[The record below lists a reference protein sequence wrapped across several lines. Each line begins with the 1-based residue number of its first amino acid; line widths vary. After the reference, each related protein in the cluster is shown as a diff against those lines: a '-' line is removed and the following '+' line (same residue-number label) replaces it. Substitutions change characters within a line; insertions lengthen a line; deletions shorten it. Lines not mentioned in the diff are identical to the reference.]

1 MMGTRRYAVREEEPV
16 HAEPSASQPR
26 VQAVCAAV
34 GACGWRSLTAEM
46 VIRRL
51 LGAVD
56 RLLVL
61 EVTGATPEAAAR
73 DLSTVEPTD
82 CGDERIEPLVH
93 VMAGFRWRS

>member
-1 MMGTRRYAVREEEPV
+1 MSRQPRIRQRRNQAFSASRRRMMGMRRDAIGEEEPV
-16 HAEPSASQPR
+16 PAEPSASQPR

-61 EVTGATPEAAAR
+61 ELTGATPEAAAR
-73 DLSTVEPTD
+73 DLSTV
-82 CGDERIEPLVH
+82 
-93 VMAGFRWRS
+93 